1 MPTLN
6 VRNVPKPVYEGVRR
20 IAELDKRSLSQEVLW
35 ILERFIE
42 ERKVSRSSR
51 EARRLAEALREE
63 VRGRIEPLTT
73 EEMVAL
79 IREDRD
85 R

>member
-20 IAELDKRSLSQEVLW
+20 IADLNKRSLSQEVLW
-35 ILERFIE
+35 ILERFVE
-42 ERKVSRSSR
+42 ERKVRKSSR
-51 EARRLAEALREE
+51 EAARGAEALRERLRPSLE
-63 VRGRIEPLTT
+63 LLSS
-73 EEMVAL
+73 EEMVDM